1 VEHKLA
7 NMRSLRSILAASFEV
22 DVVIDA
28 TKYAAQGQWLDT
40 TFVCDGRTP
49 IIVTAKGQI
58 DMLPG
63 QGGQPAGPNGIVG
76 GGRFGPG
83 GMMAM
88 KGQRIAGAINP
99 QLHGGWLIGK
109 VGEDGEPFLIGD
121 RYEGRPDT
129 EGNLFLT
136 IGPGPWGPSIGTYD
150 VKINRKND

>member
-1 VEHKLA
+1 V
-7 NMRSLRSILAASFEV
+7 
-22 DVVIDA
+22 
-28 TKYAAQGQWLDT
+28 QGQWLNT
-40 TFVCDGRTP
+40 TFTCDGRTP

-83 GMMAM
+83 GIMAM